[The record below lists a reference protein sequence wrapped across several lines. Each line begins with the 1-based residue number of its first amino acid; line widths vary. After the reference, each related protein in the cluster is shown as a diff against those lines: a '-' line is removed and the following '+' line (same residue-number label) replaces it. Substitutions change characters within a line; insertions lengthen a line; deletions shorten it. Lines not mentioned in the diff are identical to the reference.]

1 MNLRSCRFLSAAPTL
16 AILLAGVVG
25 LATLPVRAQ
34 QGPGA
39 PPPARTVP
47 SAPGAATGT
56 AAAAVPAAVDQ
67 AIRAAIMAKFPK
79 VKVESVS
86 RTAFPG
92 LLELVVDGSVFYTDE
107 KFSYVMQGRLL
118 DTARWEDL
126 TARRTEEIEA
136 RRQGPINFREL
147 PLDLA
152 VKTVRGNGRRVIA
165 SFEDPNCGFCR
176 QFFAEVNKLN
186 DVTIYTFL
194 YPIISPEDSTAK
206 SRAVW
211 CSRDRAKAWAEV
223 MSTGK
228 IGAAPQNCNAPIDR
242 VLELGRKLN
251 VSATP
256 TLFLADGRR
265 LRGMKTADEL
275 ERELAA
281 PAKGAR

>member
-1 MNLRSCRFLSAAPTL
+1 MTHVLRLPSPL
-16 AILLAGVVG
+16 ALLLCAGLFVAVLG
-25 LATLPVRAQ
+25 ATMARAQ
-34 QGPGA
+34 PAQV
-39 PPPARTVP
+39 PARPATVP
-47 SAPGAATGT
+47 

-67 AIRAAIMAKFPK
+67 AIRAAITAKFPK

-86 RTAFPG
+86 RTSFPG
-92 LLELVVDGSVFYTDE
+92 VLELVVDGNIFYTDD
-107 KFSYVMQGRLL
+107 KFTYVMQGRLIE
-118 DTARWEDL
+118 TSRWEDI
-126 TARRTEEIEA
+126 TARRAEEIEA
-136 RRQGPINFREL
+136 RLQGPINFRDL
-147 PLDLA
+147 PLDIA

-165 SFEDPNCGFCR
+165 TFEDPNCGFCR
-176 QFFAEVNKLN
+176 QFFNEVAKLN

-223 MSTGK
+223 MTTGK
-228 IGAAPQNCNAPIDR
+228 IAPAPQNCSAPTDR
-242 VLELGRKLN
+242 ILDLGRKLN

-281 PAKGAR
+281 PPAKGRR

>member
-1 MNLRSCRFLSAAPTL
+1 MTHVLRLPSPL
-16 AILLAGVVG
+16 ALLLCAGLFVAVLG
-25 LATLPVRAQ
+25 ATMARAQ
-34 QGPGA
+34 PAQV
-39 PPPARTVP
+39 PARPATVP
-47 SAPGAATGT
+47 

-67 AIRAAIMAKFPK
+67 AIRAAITAKFPK

-86 RTAFPG
+86 RTSFPG
-92 LLELVVDGSVFYTDE
+92 VLELVVDGNIFYTDD
-107 KFSYVMQGRLL
+107 KFTYVMQGRLIE
-118 DTARWEDL
+118 TSRWEDI
-126 TARRTEEIEA
+126 TARRAEEIEA
-136 RRQGPINFREL
+136 RLQGPINFRDL
-147 PLDLA
+147 PLDIA

-165 SFEDPNCGFCR
+165 TFEDPNCGFCR
-176 QFFAEVNKLN
+176 QFFNE
-186 DVTIYTFL
+186 VTIYTFL

-223 MSTGK
+223 MTTGK
-228 IGAAPQNCNAPIDR
+228 IAPAPQNCSAPTDR
-242 VLELGRKLN
+242 ILDLGRKLN

-281 PAKGAR
+281 PPAKGRR

>member
-1 MNLRSCRFLSAAPTL
+1 MMIARRLPSPAALFLFAWLSAAIL
-16 AILLAGVVG
+16 AVSTA
-25 LATLPVRAQ
+25 RAQ
-34 QGPGA
+34 PAQA
-39 PPPARTVP
+39 PARP
-47 SAPGAATGT
+47 AAAPAPT
-56 AAAAVPAAVDQ
+56 AAAVPAAVDQ
-67 AIRAAIMAKFPK
+67 AIRAAITAKFPK
-79 VKVESVS
+79 VKVESIS
-86 RTAFPG
+86 RTSFPG
-92 LLELVVDGSVFYTDE
+92 VLELVIDGNIFYTDD
-107 KFSYVMQGRLL
+107 KFSYVMQGRLIE
-118 DTARWEDL
+118 TTRWEDI
-126 TARRTEEIEA
+126 TSRRAEEIEA
-136 RRQGPINFREL
+136 RLQGPINFRDL
-147 PLDLA
+147 PLDIA

-165 SFEDPNCGFCR
+165 TFEDPNCGFCR
-176 QFFAEVNKLN
+176 QFFSEVGKLN

-228 IGAAPQNCNAPIDR
+228 IAPAPQNCSAPTDR
-242 VLELGRKLN
+242 ILELGRKLN

-281 PAKGAR
+281 PPAKGRR